1 MTAVLGGLGAAICFS
16 VATLCSSRTSRM
28 IGPASVLA
36 WVALVGLAIVG
47 PFVLLNSVPDG
58 LDAGAV
64 AWLAVSGIG
73 NAAGLLLAYSGLRAG
88 KVGIVAPIVSTE
100 GAVAA
105 VIALAAGERITVP
118 VAVTLALIA
127 ACVLVAALAADAA
140 PVGPAGTRRPAL
152 FAVGAAAAFG
162 VSLYATAHVGRELPI
177 AWAVL
182 PGRLIGVAIVALPL
196 AVGSRLRLTRRA
208 VPLVVLAGVCEVG
221 GFASFTVG
229 AREAIAV
236 SAVLASLFA
245 ALATVAAYFLFRER
259 LVRDQRIGVAG
270 IVLGVAVLS
279 ALRA

>member
-47 PFVLLNSVPDG
+47 PFVLLNDVPAG

-64 AWLAVSGIG
+64 GWLAVSGLG
-73 NAAGLLLAYSGLRAG
+73 NAVGLLLAYSALRTG

-100 GAVAA
+100 GALAA
-105 VIALAAGERITVP
+105 VIALAAGERVTVP
-118 VAVTLALIA
+118 VAVTLVLIA
-127 ACVLVAALAADAA
+127 ACVLVAALAADATPTA
-140 PVGPAGTRRPAL
+140 TAGLRRPAL
-152 FAVGAAAAFG
+152 LALGAAASFG
-162 VSLYATAHVGRELPI
+162 VSLYATARVGRELPI

-182 PGRLIGVAIVALPL
+182 PARLLGVTIVALPL
-196 AVGSRLRLTRRA
+196 ALASRLRLSRRA
-208 VPLVVLAGVCEVG
+208 LPLVVLGGICEVG

-245 ALATVAAYFLFRER
+245 ALAALAAYFLFRER
-259 LVRDQRIGVAG
+259 LARDQRIGVAG
-270 IVLGVAVLS
+270 IVLGVALLS
-279 ALRA
+279 VLRA